1 MSSLRAVYES
11 ELLTT
16 VRELPPGMIQEL
28 ITFAD
33 FLKSKLEEEE
43 TKEDETLGGLPR
55 EEHSESKK
63 EALRS
68 LAPLIAAGRIS
79 FVDVDELL
87 PAYRDVEVDEE
98 DLAEFL
104 ASLPP
109 IDVDALVQAGKR

>member
-33 FLKSKLEEEE
+33 FLKSKLEEE
-43 TKEDETLGGLPR
+43 TKEDETLDGLPR
-55 EEHSESKK
+55 EEYSESKK

>member
-1 MSSLRAVYES
+1 MSSLRTVYES

-16 VRELPPGMIQEL
+16 VRELPPGMIQEV
-28 ITFAD
+28 ITFAE
-33 FLKSKLEEEE
+33 FLKSRLEGEEIE
-43 TKEDETLGGLPR
+43 EDETLGGLIR
-55 EEHSESKK
+55 EGFSESKK

-109 IDVDALVQAGKR
+109 IDIDALVQAGKR

>member
-16 VRELPPGMIQEL
+16 VGELPPGMIQEV
-28 ITFAD
+28 ITFAE
-33 FLKSKLEEEE
+33 FLKSRFEEKE
-43 TKEDETLGGLPR
+43 TKEDETLGGLIR
-55 EEHSESKK
+55 EGYSESKK